1 MKQFKLNKKEVFWL
15 IGTTLFALIINLLIF
30 GFEGLTNNSTLNL
43 NIHDTYLVI
52 ENTQFILFCSYIIF
66 FGVYLVRVLRRKFN
80 NLVANLILMISTIL
94 LVLVLMELISILEL
108 LNQQSSSWTVYP
120 PLSDQEIEPE
130 VKPKENGLLL
140 ISNIL
145 FGFQILLLSFIGYC
159 GFKTGQNYKLNK

>member
-1 MKQFKLNKKEVFWL
+1 M
-15 IGTTLFALIINLLIF
+15 IGTVLFVLFINLLIF
-30 GFEGLTNNSTLNL
+30 GFEGLTTNSTLNL
-43 NIHDTYLVI
+43 NFHDTYLVI
-52 ENTQFILFCSYIIF
+52 ENTQFILFCSSIIF
-66 FGVYLVRVLRRKFN
+66 FGVYLIRALRRKFN
-80 NLVANLILMISTIL
+80 NLAANLILMIFTIL
-94 LVLVLMELISILEL
+94 LVLVLIELISILEL

-145 FGFQILLLSFIGYC
+145 FGIQIPLLIFIGYC